1 MLILSTTVFFLLY
14 HEIKTSLV
22 PVGTKQMNERT
33 HMLLL
38 PLCPM
43 VIRFPNKDSLLGPEI
58 EPADAMSRASGLDNY
73 GIVGLQRQIMEG
85 KLFGVRVFDDW
96 CSEDILLWKLFGA
109 SRWKELDHAARY
121 LANQEW
127 VKSDSLKIV
136 ENTAV
141 PIIMLLVEVPH
152 DLITPAVS
160 TISTLKEEPTE
171 VKELTE
177 RFPAAT
183 PLALVLKQFLADRSL
198 DQSYS
203 GGLSSYCLEV
213 EEGLGDVRGVD
224 ELEDEAS
231 AADAELKSGGGVIV
245 ETIVGSSLDV
255 EADNEAMELGTMDGC
270 DSKI

>member
-1 MLILSTTVFFLLY
+1 
-14 HEIKTSLV
+14 
-22 PVGTKQMNERT
+22 
-33 HMLLL
+33 
-38 PLCPM
+38 M
-43 VIRFPNKDSLLGPEI
+43 VMRFPNRDSLLGPEI
-58 EPADAMSRASGLDNY
+58 EPADAISRASGLDNY
-73 GIVGLQRQIMEG
+73 GVVGLQRQIMEV
-85 KLFGVRVFDDW
+85 K
-96 CSEDILLWKLFGA
+96 
-109 SRWKELDHAARY
+109 Y

-171 VKELTE
+171 VISGDNPFQTNMANLESSASPKCSNMNTDDGKDMKSIRLDISFLLPSHTGLQTTELVKEFTE
-177 RFPAAT
+177 RLPAAT
-183 PLALVLKQFLADRSL
+183 PLALVVVE
-198 DQSYS
+198 
-203 GGLSSYCLEV
+203 EV
-213 EEGLGDVRGVD
+213 KEGLGDVGGVD

-245 ETIVGSSLDV
+245 ETVVGSPLDV
-255 EADNEAMELGTMDGC
+255 EADDEAVESGTMDGC